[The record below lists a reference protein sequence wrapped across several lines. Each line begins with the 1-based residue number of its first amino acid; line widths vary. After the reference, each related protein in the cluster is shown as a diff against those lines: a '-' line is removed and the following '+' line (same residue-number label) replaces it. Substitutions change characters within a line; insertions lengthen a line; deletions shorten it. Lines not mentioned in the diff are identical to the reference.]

1 MRKAILV
8 VALAGGLAGCGFFRK
23 TLGVG
28 DSSPAHTSPKS
39 TSIWGD
45 WVLATAADSTA
56 FVGASK
62 VEMHLDE
69 REFAII
75 ANYPTRPTITDRGSV
90 EVSED
95 GGLVTLNP
103 QTGLDAMGSGGFAWR
118 PGERVTVVAS
128 AAGNTLVFAP
138 PRDNTAR
145 PSSVWFKKDA
155 AQKAGG
161 TGTPPPSR

>member
-8 VALAGGLAGCGFFRK
+8 IALAGGLAGCGFFRK

-28 DSSPAHTSPKS
+28 DSSPAHTSPKT
-39 TSIWGD
+39 TSIWGS
-45 WVLATAADSTA
+45 WVLATAPDSTA

-62 VEMHLDE
+62 VEMQLDE
-69 REFAII
+69 REFAIT
-75 ANYPTRPTITDRGSV
+75 ASYPTRPTITVRGSV
-90 EVSED
+90 TVSED
-95 GGLVTLNP
+95 GGLVTLDP
-103 QTGLDAMGSGGFAWR
+103 QTGLDAIGSGGFAWR
-118 PGERVTVVAS
+118 QGEKVTVVAS

-145 PSSVWFKKDA
+145 PSSVWFRKDA

-161 TGTPPPSR
+161 TGTPPPTR

>member
-69 REFAII
+69 REFAIT
-75 ANYPTRPTITDRGSV
+75 ANYPTRPTVTVRGSV

-118 PGERVTVVAS
+118 TGERVTVVAS

-161 TGTPPPSR
+161 TGTPPPGR

>member
-8 VALAGGLAGCGFFRK
+8 IALAGGLAGCGFFRK

-28 DSSPAHTSPKS
+28 DSSPAHTPPKT

-45 WVLATAADSTA
+45 WILATAPDSTA

-62 VEMHLDE
+62 VELRLDPT
-69 REFAII
+69 EFAIT
-75 ANYPTRPTITDRGSV
+75 AAYPTRPTVTVRGSV
-90 EVSED
+90 AVAESD
-95 GGLVTLNP
+95 GLVTLQP
-103 QTGLDAMGSGGFAWR
+103 QTGLEGVGSGGFAWR

-138 PRDNTAR
+138 PRDNVAR
-145 PSSVWFKKDA
+145 PSSVWYRKEA
-155 AQKAGG
+155 AQKAG
-161 TGTPPPSR
+161 TMTPPPLQ